1 MFVSC
6 IHMYVMMVALSKI
19 TLKDIFSKL
28 DMLRVQYTYAMIPL
42 TLTQSI
48 KHMMFTL

>member
-28 DMLRVQYTYAMIPL
+28 DMLRIQYPYAMVPL
-42 TLTQSI
+42 DIDSI
-48 KHMMFTL
+48 H